1 MVVELN
7 RENFDEFIK
16 KNKIAVV
23 DFYAVWCGPCVT
35 LAPIIEQ
42 LAEEMPNISFAKV
55 NVDNARELAVT
66 YSIMSIPTLLV
77 FVNGNL
83 VDRIVGAM
91 PKEMLKAKLQGLA
104 DANKNA

>member
-7 RENFDEFIK
+7 RENFDEFVK
-16 KNKIAVV
+16 QNKIVVV
-23 DFYAVWCGPCVT
+23 DFYAVWCGPCMM

-42 LAEEMPNISFAKV
+42 LAAEMPSISFAKV
-55 NVDNARELAVT
+55 NVDNARELAMK
-66 YSIMSIPTLLV
+66 YGIMSIPTLLV

-83 VDRIVGAM
+83 VDRIVGSM
-91 PKEMLKAKLQGLA
+91 PKEMLKARLQRLI